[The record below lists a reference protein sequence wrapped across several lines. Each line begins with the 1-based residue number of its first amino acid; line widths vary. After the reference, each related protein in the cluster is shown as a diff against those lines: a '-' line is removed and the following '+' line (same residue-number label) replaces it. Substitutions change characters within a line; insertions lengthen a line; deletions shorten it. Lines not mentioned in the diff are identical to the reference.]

1 MSGFYSIS
9 RVVPSLP
16 YRELICLVAETIF
29 FVFLNCYLNGT
40 VAILGQ
46 YRRDYGVSAMLTED
60 VLLYRA
66 AHEDLQAV
74 IHKLVN
80 AHEDR
85 STPQAAD
92 DKASEAL
99 QDLRNWYR
107 PHLFR
112 HPLVE

>member
-1 MSGFYSIS
+1 MSGFYSIL

-16 YRELICLVAETIF
+16 YRGLIFLVAETIF

-46 YRRDYGVSAMLTED
+46 YRRNYGVLAMLTED

-107 PHLFR
+107 PHLFH